1 MMKKWNPSPANY
13 ATALSAELEREDETE
28 GLPLPVVMSVNEAD
42 VATRTPPSKEGG
54 M

>member
-28 GLPLPVVMSVNEAD
+28 GLPPTSCD
-42 VATRTPPSKEGG
+42 VGERSRCGDSYSSI
-54 M
+54 